1 MEAEKITL
9 EEINKNLNK
18 SQEEYIKYCEN
29 IYKNQVMEAALNVI
43 NNDEVQFVLLAGPSS
58 SGKTTTSKI
67 LRKVFEEHGYN
78 AMELSLDDFFVDR
91 LETPLWEDGEY
102 NYETFDAID
111 WTLFSLCMQGL
122 LKGSP
127 VKLPTYNFITG
138 NKEFND
144 TTILP
149 KNSIV
154 IIEGLHAL
162 NPIIDQFIPTNK
174 SFKIYISVNT
184 DVFRDGSPYLEHETI
199 RLCRRM
205 IRDLNHRGNSIE
217 ETLRVWKKVGIGEN
231 LYINPF
237 VELAEY
243 TINSFHPYEICV
255 YNKILG
261 EMQNES
267 LKDTLKKLHHFE
279 KLDANKVPSDSVLQE
294 FMPRKK

>member
-9 EEINKNLNK
+9 EEINKNLKNNAK
-18 SQEEYIKYCEN
+18 EYISFCEN
-29 IYKNQVMEAALNVI
+29 IYKNQVLEAALNVM
-43 NNDEVQFVLLAGPSS
+43 NNQDVQFVLLAGPSS

-67 LRKVFEEHGYN
+67 LRKVFEEHGYS
-78 AMELSLDDFFVDR
+78 ALELSLDDFFVDR
-91 LETPLWEDGEY
+91 NETPLWEDGDL
-102 NYETFDAID
+102 NFETFDAID

-122 LKGSP
+122 LKGSA

-138 NKEFND
+138 NKEFGES
-144 TTILP
+144 TKLP

-162 NPIIDQFIPTNK
+162 NPIIDQFIPNNK

-184 DVFRDGSPYLEHETI
+184 DIFRDGSPYLEHESI
-199 RLCRRM
+199 RLYRRM
-205 IRDLNHRGNSIE
+205 IRDFNHRGNSIE
-217 ETLRVWKKVGIGEN
+217 DTLKVWKKVGIGEN

-237 VELAEY
+237 IDLAEY

-255 YNKILG
+255 YNKILA

-279 KLDANKVPSDSVLQE
+279 KLDVIDVPKDSVLQE
-294 FMPRKK
+294 FMPKVK

>member
-9 EEINKNLNK
+9 EEINKNIKKNSK
-18 SQEEYIKYCEN
+18 EYINFCEN
-29 IYKNQVMEAALNVI
+29 IYKNQVLEAALNVM
-43 NNDEVQFVLLAGPSS
+43 NNSDVQFILLAGPSS

-67 LRKVFEEHGYN
+67 LRKVFEEHGYS
-78 AMELSLDDFFVDR
+78 ALELSLDDFFVDR
-91 LETPLWEDGEY
+91 VDTPLWDDGEY

-122 LKGSP
+122 LKGAS
-127 VKLPTYNFITG
+127 VKLPTYNFLTG
-138 NKEFND
+138 NKEFGD
-144 TTILP
+144 ATKLP

-184 DVFRDGSPYLEHETI
+184 DIFKNGCPYLEHESI

-205 IRDLNHRGNSIE
+205 IRDLHHRGNSIE
-217 ETLRVWKKVGIGEN
+217 ETLKTWKKVGIGEN

-255 YNKILG
+255 YNKILE
-261 EMQNES
+261 EMKNES

-279 KLDANKVPSDSVLQE
+279 KLDENKVPSDSVLQE
-294 FMPRKK
+294 FMPTKK